1 MQTIIDQQVQHIAWL
16 NNPSKFTRPTACP
29 SVFRGPDGRIIE
41 CLADPL
47 AVPVRPELQRSQ
59 VRI

>member
-29 SVFRGPDGRIIE
+29 SVFRGPAGRIIA
-41 CLADPL
+41 CVADPV
-47 AVPVRPELQRSQ
+47 AAPVRRELQRFQ